1 VIAQTL
7 PVKIQSI
14 TRYWI
19 NISPL

>member
-1 VIAQTL
+1 AQTL

>member
-1 VIAQTL
+1 IAQTL